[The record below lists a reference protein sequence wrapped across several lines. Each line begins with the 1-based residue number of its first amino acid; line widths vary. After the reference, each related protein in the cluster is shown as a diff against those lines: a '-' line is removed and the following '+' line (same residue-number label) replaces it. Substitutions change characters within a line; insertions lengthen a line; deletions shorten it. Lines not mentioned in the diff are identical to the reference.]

1 MVYMKFIPHKN
12 GDDWG
17 MVYDIVLTTLVRM
30 SSIYL
35 PQVLVMW
42 EWDDREW
49 SWIGSFPRYI

>member
-1 MVYMKFIPHKN
+1 MVYIKFIPHKS

-17 MVYDIVLTTLVRM
+17 MVFDIVLTTLVRM

-49 SWIGSFPRYI
+49 SWIGSFPR